1 MRGFL
6 LVLVTV
12 LTLMASSCGAGKN
25 KQAHTTERKT
35 EKFNPAPTTPDTTFN
50 FGLLINDWIGS
61 PYKYGGCSKDGTDCS
76 GMVYTFYKE
85 VFGISLPRSSSELY
99 EKAKKI
105 SIEEAKPGDLVFFAT
120 KSAKVSHVGMYM
132 MDNKFVHSSTSKGVI
147 ISSLD
152 ETYYRERLVGF
163 GAYR

>member
-1 MRGFL
+1 
-6 LVLVTV
+6 
-12 LTLMASSCGAGKN
+12 
-25 KQAHTTERKT
+25 
-35 EKFNPAPTTPDTTFN
+35 
-50 FGLLINDWIGS
+50 
-61 PYKYGGCSKDGTDCS
+61 
-76 GMVYTFYKE
+76 
-85 VFGISLPRSSSELY
+85 
-99 EKAKKI
+99 I

>member
-1 MRGFL
+1 M
-6 LVLVTV
+6 V
-12 LTLMASSCGAGKN
+12 SSCGAGKN
-25 KQAHTTERKT
+25 KPAHTTTRKSET
-35 EKFNPAPTTPDTTFN
+35 PKPLPPATDSTFN

-61 PYKYGGCSKDGTDCS
+61 PYKYGGCTKDGTDCS

-105 SIEEAKPGDLVFFAT
+105 SIKEAKPGDLVFFAI
-120 KSAKVSHVGMYM
+120 KGSKVSHVGMYIR
-132 MDNKFVHSSTSKGVI
+132 DNKFIHSSTSKGVI

-152 ETYYRERLVGF
+152 ETYYREKLVGF